1 MNNRNHLSDI
11 LDVNEIIQSTKRKFC
26 IISGVGSGK
35 NYFVEHKLRNAGNI
49 LYISSRRAKV
59 DEILTNKACNEK
71 INWDNEFNDIV
82 STTNYGIEMM
92 VKNEKFCITGIRDTM
107 AHFEYIVV
115 DEAHSLYTDAT
126 YTDSSF
132 HVIKLLEYAEK
143 NFPKIKIILMTG
155 TPEPMEILL
164 KQGDYEIIDKRDE
177 CINVMPKRIVII
189 PFETAI
195 RYMRNL
201 PDEEKTIYYSNSAQN
216 LVKGENSMFKKLLKS
231 DESEADGSGIN
242 EAEIAFCMSEN
253 SIAKLKKYRNTLG
266 EECRALKSYVTENNR
281 LPDDKRILLT
291 TSTLKEGINILEN
304 DIKIAFCESHV
315 LSDIQQ
321 FAGRVRNGLD
331 TLYIIDNRKQFI
343 KSDEEMHLAQ
353 MEILLDFAPG
363 TVLNSINEFY
373 TNTVM
378 NTNSSLYKLVDYD
391 KEAVENFE
399 FFMKGSFSPYH
410 GAGQGCKDYIDFI
423 QKNNAYIRFNH
434 LSEKFEAY
442 SSKFAEEY
450 RRNSQFKG
458 KLWEKQLQDFTLKN
472 GIQYVPPIR
481 DQDETIDLEKLDKYL
496 AEVVNKNFLNYNYG
510 QNELLETLRKMLF
523 LDEKCR
529 YKKINTVLRNLGRSY
544 EVTPTQPERKK
555 RGYKLIEIKGSK

>member
-1 MNNRNHLSDI
+1 MYARKLGGSECMNNRNHLSDI

-71 INWDNEFNDIV
+71 INWD
-82 STTNYGIEMM
+82 YGIEMM

-201 PDEEKTIYYSNSAQN
+201 PDEEKTIYYSNSEYSVYIMQLFRTFSA
-216 LVKGENSMFKKLLKS
+216 GHPEIRCS
-231 DESEADGSGIN
+231 DSG
-242 EAEIAFCMSEN
+242 CQ
-253 SIAKLKKYRNTLG
+253 
-266 EECRALKSYVTENNR
+266 C
-281 LPDDKRILLT
+281 
-291 TSTLKEGINILEN
+291 
-304 DIKIAFCESHV
+304 
-315 LSDIQQ
+315 
-321 FAGRVRNGLD
+321 
-331 TLYIIDNRKQFI
+331 
-343 KSDEEMHLAQ
+343 
-353 MEILLDFAPG
+353 
-363 TVLNSINEFY
+363 
-373 TNTVM
+373 
-378 NTNSSLYKLVDYD
+378 
-391 KEAVENFE
+391 
-399 FFMKGSFSPYH
+399 SP
-410 GAGQGCKDYIDFI
+410 
-423 QKNNAYIRFNH
+423 
-434 LSEKFEAY
+434 L
-442 SSKFAEEY
+442 
-450 RRNSQFKG
+450 
-458 KLWEKQLQDFTLKN
+458 
-472 GIQYVPPIR
+472 
-481 DQDETIDLEKLDKYL
+481 
-496 AEVVNKNFLNYNYG
+496 
-510 QNELLETLRKMLF
+510 
-523 LDEKCR
+523 
-529 YKKINTVLRNLGRSY
+529 
-544 EVTPTQPERKK
+544 
-555 RGYKLIEIKGSK
+555 